1 MSDEQHPSI
10 EDLRRFSAFQ
20 DLEPPEL
27 EWLAA
32 HFTTQDYENGE
43 TISEPGT
50 LATDMIAIFEGEM
63 QARRDTPTGES
74 VYLAPAGT
82 LTGKLP
88 FSRMKQFPSVV
99 RAVGHTR
106 VGRLHEKHFQE
117 MLHAIPVLG
126 ERLVGVLADRV
137 REVAKIDYSR
147 QKMAALGKLSAG
159 LAHELNNP
167 ASAARRSAAN
177 LREALK
183 QLADANLHLSTC
195 PMTDAQR
202 EQLAQFE
209 VEVAGR
215 LDTQPVL
222 DSLDQS
228 DLEQNLI
235 EWLDQHGVKNGWEIA
250 ATLVDTGLETH
261 CLDDVLQMTG
271 PKMLGSVLRRIAGTF
286 AVERLLR
293 EIESST
299 ERISELVRAVKEYSY
314 MDRAQEQEID
324 LHRGLDTTLTMLS
337 HDLKTGVK
345 VTKEYD
351 KKLPKIMA
359 NGGELNQV
367 WTNLIDN
374 AIDAMKGKGELR
386 IRTAREADMALVEI
400 SDNGPGIAP
409 EVQGRIFEPFFTTK
423 GVGEGTGLGLELVYR
438 IVGRHHGD
446 VRFTSSPGH
455 TVFQVR
461 IPLVQP
467 GAQRNEPVYAH
478 QSNS

>member
-1 MSDEQHPSI
+1 MSDERRPSI
-10 EDLRRFSAFQ
+10 EDLKKFQAFS
-20 DLEPPEL
+20 DLEPQEL

-32 HFTTQDYENGE
+32 HFTTQTYESGE

-50 LATDMIAIFEGEM
+50 LATEMVAILDGEM
-63 QARRDTPTGES
+63 QARRETPTGES

-88 FSRMKQFPSVV
+88 FSRMKQFPSLV
-99 RAVGHTR
+99 RAVGRTR
-106 VGRLHEKHFQE
+106 VGRLHESHFPD
-117 MLHAIPVLG
+117 MLQAIPVLG

-147 QKMAALGKLSAG
+147 EKMAALGKLSAG

-183 QLADANLHLSTC
+183 QLAEANLHLSTC

-202 EQLAQFE
+202 ERLAQFE
-209 VEVAGR
+209 SEVAGR
-215 LDTQPVL
+215 VDSLPAL
-222 DSLDQS
+222 DSLEQS
-228 DLEQNLI
+228 DREQELI
-235 EWLDQHGVKNGWEIA
+235 DWLDKHGVKNAWEIA
-250 ATLVDTGLETH
+250 PTLGDTGMDRH
-261 CLDDVLQMTG
+261 CLDEVLEMTG
-271 PKMLGSVLRRIAGTF
+271 PRMLGSVLRRIAGTF

-299 ERISELVRAVKEYSY
+299 ERISEMVMAVKEYSY
-314 MDRAQEQEID
+314 MDRAKEQEID
-324 LHRGLDTTLTMLS
+324 IHRGLDTTLTMLS
-337 HDLKTGVK
+337 HLLKAGVT

-351 KKLPKIMA
+351 KSIPKILA

-374 AIDAMKGKGELR
+374 AIDAMKGKGQLR
-386 IRTAREADMALVEI
+386 IRTARQADMAMVEI

-423 GVGEGTGLGLELVYR
+423 GVGQGTGLGLDFVYR

-446 VRFTSSPGH
+446 VRFTSEPGH
-455 TVFQVR
+455 TVFQIR
-461 IPLVQP
+461 LPLVQP
-467 GAQRNEPVYAH
+467 GAQRDEPVYAH
-478 QSNS
+478 QSD